1 MTRAAPVNHGLKGTM
16 DAPKAAAPSPMPPR
30 ARGRQQNQVSAT
42 PSADNPA
49 PSPNFR
55 LRFSTTFMPR
65 VLRLPSPSGEF
76 RQRASPPC
84 PARHRQVE
92 HHGAGVAIGLFATRE
107 TLRELA
113 AERLDLGELLIDGCD
128 PLSEEARHAPALTRC
143 PE

>member
-1 MTRAAPVNHGLKGTM
+1 TAYT
-16 DAPKAAAPSPMPPR
+16 PR
-30 ARGRQQNQVSAT
+30 FFR
-42 PSADNPA
+42 PPA
-49 PSPNFR
+49 PR
-55 LRFSTTFMPR
+55 GGLRR
-65 VLRLPSPSGEF
+65 
-76 RQRASPPC
+76 RATPPC

-143 PE
+143 PELLVPNQLPNVA